1 MHELKELTLTH
12 SSSEFLAEILK
23 MSPNLVMLAAT
34 PSEEVMDLGFHPA
47 IRFVSISGQKHV
59 KLINLELREQVEVFT
74 EDGTYEF
81 ECGVE

>member
-12 SSSEFLAEILK
+12 SSSKTLPKLLK

-34 PSEEVMDLGFHPA
+34 PSEEVDLDFHPA

-81 ECGVE
+81 E